1 MRPRSINAQLLLVIL
16 GVTLLCWIAVVA
28 VVMTHLTLNRS
39 STWDEKLGAIATQL
53 LITIPAASRFERKGG
68 PGLELPAPARRDL
81 DALRFQIWLDRSRL
95 ARSTPG
101 APTQP
106 LQPRFID
113 GAASTMVEGR
123 RWRVYSVSDST
134 GRVTV
139 QVGNLQSVVD
149 ADLRHEASQSLL
161 LATMLLLLA
170 GVIMWFVVR
179 GSLRPV
185 MALGAAMRQRR
196 NFDLTPLPLE
206 RLPGELHPLVTS
218 FNHVLQQLDE
228 AIEGERR
235 FIGDAAHELR
245 TPLSALQAQVEIALR
260 AGDPQA
266 TRVELEKLLL
276 MAKRSTRLSEQLLD
290 LARLNAGAKSLKQV
304 ETDLSALA
312 QHVVREFDVFAA
324 QNRRAIYLNV
334 HACQIRCDI
343 DEIGIL
349 LRNLIDNA
357 LRYTAADGRVL
368 VSCGYRA
375 ADGPGAPPQAYLEV
389 ADDGPGVP
397 ESERAAIFVR
407 FHRVAGN
414 PMRGSGIGLSLVAG
428 IAELHRAVIET
439 DAGLDG
445 AGFTVRVVFPAVAAA
460 PAGRV

>member
-16 GVTLLCWIAVVA
+16 GVTLLCWVVVVA
-28 VVMTHLTLNRS
+28 VVMTHLTLNRT

-53 LITIPAASRFERKGG
+53 IITIPAASRFERRGG

-81 DALRFQIWLDRSRL
+81 DGLKFQIWLDRGSL

-106 LQPRFID
+106 LQPSFID
-113 GAASTMVEGR
+113 GPASTMVEGR
-123 RWRVYSVSDST
+123 KWRVYSVSDRS

-149 ADLRHEASQSLL
+149 ADLRKEVSHSLI
-161 LATMLLLLA
+161 LATLLLLLA

-179 GSLRPV
+179 SSLKPV
-185 MALGAAMRQRR
+185 TALGAAMRRRR

-206 RLPGELHPLVTS
+206 RLPSELHPLVTS
-218 FNHVLQQLDE
+218 FNHVLEQLDE

-260 AGDPQA
+260 ADHPQA
-266 TRVELEKLLL
+266 TREALDKLLL
-276 MAKRSTRLSEQLLD
+276 MARRSTRLSEQLLD
-290 LARLNAGAKSLKQV
+290 LARLNAGTKSVKQV

-312 QHVVREFDVFAA
+312 QHVVREFEVLAA

-334 HACQIRCDI
+334 HTCQIRCDI

-375 ADGPGAPPQAYLEV
+375 AGAPGAPPQAYLEV

-397 ESERAAIFVR
+397 ESERAAIFIR

-439 DAGLDG
+439 GAGLDD
-445 AGFTVRVVFPAVAAA
+445 AGFRVRVLFPAVAAP
-460 PAGRV
+460 PAGRA